1 MFTKELMNKYSN
13 DLLFDLS
20 DDEVDLLLEEFDVI
34 RENMEII
41 SNIEGIRE
49 VKPLSFPYDMT
60 ISSLRDDDDAQ
71 NITTDDALKNCH
83 DKIEDVAIV
92 PKVVG

>member
-1 MFTKELMNKYSN
+1 MFTKELMNKYAN

-20 DDEVDLLLEEFDVI
+20 EEEVNLLLEEFDVI

-41 SNIEGIRE
+41 SNIEGISE
-49 VKPLSFPYDMT
+49 VEPLSFPYDIT
-60 ISSLRDDDDAQ
+60 VSSLRDDEDLQ
-71 NITTDDALKNCH
+71 NISTEYALKNCH

>member
-1 MFTKELMNKYSN
+1 MFTKELLNKYAN

-20 DDEVDLLLEEFDVI
+20 EEEVNLLLEEFDVI

-41 SNIEGIRE
+41 SNIEGISE
-49 VKPLSFPYDMT
+49 VEPLSFPYDIT
-60 ISSLRDDDDAQ
+60 VSSLRDDEDLQ
-71 NITTDDALKNCH
+71 NISTEDALKNCH

>member
-1 MFTKELMNKYSN
+1 MFTKELMNKYAN

-20 DDEVDLLLEEFDVI
+20 EEEVNLLLEEFDVI

-41 SNIEGIRE
+41 SNIEGISE
-49 VKPLSFPYDMT
+49 VEPLSFPYDIT
-60 ISSLRDDDDAQ
+60 VSSLRDDEDLQ
-71 NITTDDALKNCH
+71 NISTEDALKNCH

>member
-1 MFTKELMNKYSN
+1 MFTKELMNKYAN

-20 DDEVDLLLEEFDVI
+20 EEEVNLLLEEFDVI

-41 SNIEGIRE
+41 SNIEGISE
-49 VKPLSFPYDMT
+49 VEPLSFPYDIT
-60 ISSLRDDDDAQ
+60 VSSLRDDEDLK
-71 NITTDDALKNCH
+71 NISTEDALKNCH